1 MFDLTQWLENKYAVE
16 MAKLHKLNMETW
28 RELNDN

>member
-1 MFDLTQWLENKYAVE
+1 MTQEQLNRAAVE

-28 RELNDN
+28 RELNDD